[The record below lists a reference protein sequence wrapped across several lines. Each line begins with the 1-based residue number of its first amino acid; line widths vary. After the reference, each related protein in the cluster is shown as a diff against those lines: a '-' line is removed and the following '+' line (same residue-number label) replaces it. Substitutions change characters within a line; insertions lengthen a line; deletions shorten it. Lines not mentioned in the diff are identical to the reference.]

1 MALQEE
7 PHISKPIPDPTE
19 KTVDL
24 IDRVSVAD
32 MRVIITRF
40 SAMDKALELLQDQ
53 ANRLP
58 SIAQVSGSVDA
69 LKELII
75 VRLDA
80 IQNQFRERDTRNDK
94 QEVTFIKL
102 LDTMDGKINVLK
114 DTTNLLTSKLE
125 NRVGAVETT
134 KNAEKA
140 VWGYIAIA
148 VGLAL
153 NAAALIFHH

>member
-1 MALQEE
+1 MQGEI
-7 PHISKPIPDPTE
+7 PIIKPNPDPTE

-24 IDRVSVAD
+24 IDRVSESD
-32 MRVIITRF
+32 MKVILTRF
-40 SAMDKALELLQDQ
+40 HAMDKALELLQDQ

-58 SIAQVSGSVDA
+58 SIAQVSAAVEA
-69 LKELII
+69 LKELIT
-75 VRLDA
+75 VRLEA
-80 IQNQFRERDTRNDK
+80 IQNQFKERDTRNDK
-94 QEVTFIKL
+94 QELTFIKL

-134 KNAEKA
+134 KNAERA

-153 NAAALIFHH
+153 NAAALLFHK